1 MSASPIPPPV
11 RTDAL
16 RSVYGNAAVLLGG
29 KGFSAV
35 ASVATLALAARALGI
50 ENFGLLVLVN
60 TFALAV
66 ADIAKFQTWQ
76 LILQYGQGAL
86 ERNDRTGFQPVL
98 RFALGLDLL
107 SGLAGL
113 LAALAVIALAWPW
126 LNWPAELRGSAALY
140 MLSIPL
146 LVPGTPL
153 GLLRALDRF
162 DLLAIRSGLG
172 ALLRLAGTALGWWL
186 GLGID
191 GFLAIWF
198 ATTLASL
205 LLSASAAYGLLRARS
220 LLGDWRWRESGFTP
234 AIPGIWRFVWQN
246 NLNLSLGVAST
257 HLFTLMV
264 GSLVGSAGAGLF
276 HVARQLADGIGKAG
290 DLIVAALYPQLVR
303 LREQADHTAMRRM
316 AWRLSLACGAVASLL
331 LLLVAPFAETLLGWV
346 MGATPEGGARFA
358 VLLCAAAVVRLWA
371 LPFEPLLISTG
382 RIATASAV
390 RALLLAVQLPLCYA
404 LSLRHGLD
412 GAALSAL
419 LLALLGLALQLAP
432 LLRRTHTQG
441 TPA

>member
-1 MSASPIPPPV
+1 MSAHPITPPA
-11 RTDAL
+11 RSDAL

-29 KGFSAV
+29 KGFNAV
-35 ASVATLALAARALGI
+35 ATVATLALAARALGV
-50 ENFGLLVLVN
+50 ETFGLLVLVN

-66 ADIAKFQTWQ
+66 ADLAKFQTWQ

-86 ERNDRTGFQPVL
+86 ERDERAGFQPVL

-113 LAALAVIALAWPW
+113 IAALAAIAFAWPW
-126 LNWPAELRGSAALY
+126 LNWPPELRGSAALY

-205 LLSASAAYGLLRARS
+205 LLSASAAHGLLRARG
-220 LLGDWRWRESGFTP
+220 LLGEWRWRGRFTP

-264 GSLVGSAGAGLF
+264 GSLVGSASAGLF

-346 MGATPEGGARFA
+346 MGVTPEGGARFA

-390 RALLLAVQLPLCYA
+390 RALLLAVQLPLCYT
-404 LSLRHGLD
+404 LSVRHGID

-432 LLRRTHTQG
+432 LLRHPHPQG